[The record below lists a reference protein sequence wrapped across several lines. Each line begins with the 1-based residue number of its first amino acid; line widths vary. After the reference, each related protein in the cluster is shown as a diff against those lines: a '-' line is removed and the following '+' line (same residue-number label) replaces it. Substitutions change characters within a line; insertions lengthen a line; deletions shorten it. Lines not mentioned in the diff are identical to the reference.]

1 MRRAA
6 GPLSFAVFLSMAALA
21 VPAEKERSLATTSFA
36 VSTERV
42 KVDVVVRDKKD
53 RVLRGLT
60 AADLAVYE
68 DGVRQTVDSFDFVE
82 HSGLEAAGALASAPA
97 GALASTPAD
106 ATPPAFV
113 AVAFD
118 RLSPAARSFAQ
129 QAALGY
135 LDRALPA
142 RSWMG
147 VFSIDRGLSTLTPF
161 TDDRE
166 ALRRSLDRST
176 AGASSS
182 FAGLRERDT
191 IRNAYGGLATGFGQA
206 HVAAAELAGAP
217 ECRAAEDE
225 IIRRMEIL
233 ESRLM
238 ESFQSLER
246 DQQGFAT
253 AHALLALIGA
263 LEPLPGR
270 KAILLF
276 SEGLVIPADVEA
288 SFVTVVAAAN
298 RASVSIYGADAG
310 GLRVASGGDE
320 TRRTIDSIQT
330 RLRLQD
336 DGAGNPLSRGESARD
351 PTTGLVLLERN
362 EDTLRFD
369 PGSGLGRLADQT
381 GGFLIRDTN
390 DLSTG
395 LAEMSE
401 DLSAYYLLSYTP
413 RNEHYDGR
421 FRTIAVRLRR
431 PHGRLQ
437 ARKGYLAVRTA
448 LPVPALDYEAAALAR
463 LESGPR
469 PTAVSLRLR
478 ALQFPEEPPLSVVPI
493 LVEVPAKGLHDPTI
507 VVLVRD
513 ASRRVVAKMS
523 QRYALSGPA
532 APPEAAR
539 LVLFHRETHLSPGA
553 YEVEAI
559 AYDARTG
566 AAGATTSTLEVP
578 PSTSDHLRAS
588 SLMVVG
594 GASKLGAGASAAPT
608 PLRYG
613 DVLLH
618 PNLGQ
623 AVRREA
629 DRSLAFFV
637 TAWPASQRPAIDA
650 RLEVVHDGRTVS
662 ATRSTSLRPDA
673 EGRIQLASSL
683 PLERFAPGAYELRL
697 TLTDG
702 RDEEVRTAAVPI
714 AP

>member
-1 MRRAA
+1 MRRAV
-6 GPLSFAVFLSMAALA
+6 GSLFFMLLLSGAALA
-21 VPAEKERSLATTSFA
+21 TPAAEERSIPTTSFA

-53 RVLRGLT
+53 AILRGLT
-60 AADLAVYE
+60 AADLELYE
-68 DGVRQTVDSFDFVE
+68 DGVRQNVDSFEFVE
-82 HSGLEAAGALASAPA
+82 RRRVEPASALAPA
-97 GALASTPAD
+97 AAAAA
-106 ATPPAFV
+106 ATTPAFV

-142 RSWMG
+142 HSWTG
-147 VFSIDRGLSTLTPF
+147 VFSIDRGLSTLQPF
-161 TDDRE
+161 TEDRD
-166 ALRRSLDRST
+166 ALRRSLDRAA
-176 AGASSS
+176 AGASAS
-182 FAGLRERDT
+182 FAGLRERDA
-191 IRNAYGGLATGFGQA
+191 IRNAYAGLATGPGQA
-206 HVAAAELAGAP
+206 HVAAAELSGVP
-217 ECRAAEDE
+217 ECRSGEDE
-225 IIRRMEIL
+225 VIRRMEIL

-238 ESFQSLER
+238 ESFESLER
-246 DQQGFAT
+246 DEQGFAT
-253 AHALLALIGA
+253 THALLALIGA
-263 LEPLPGR
+263 LQPLPGR

-276 SEGLVIPADVEA
+276 SEGLLIPADVEA
-288 SFVTVVAAAN
+288 SFVSVIAAAN
-298 RASVSIYGADAG
+298 RANVSIYGADAG
-310 GLRVASGGDE
+310 GLRAASAGDE
-320 TRRTIDSIQT
+320 TRRTIDSLQT
-330 RLRLQD
+330 RLQLQD
-336 DGAGNPLSRGESARD
+336 DGGGNPLSRGGSARD
-351 PTTGLVLLERN
+351 ATTSGLALLERN

-390 DLSTG
+390 DLSSG

-413 RNEHYDGR
+413 RNEDYDGR
-421 FRTIAVRLRR
+421 FRTITVKLKR

-437 ARKGYLAVRTA
+437 ARKGYLAVKTA
-448 LPVPALDYEAAALAR
+448 LPVPALDYEAPALAR

-469 PTAVSLRLR
+469 PTALSLRLR
-478 ALQFPEEPPLSVVPI
+478 GLQFPAEPPLSVVPI
-493 LVEVPAKGLHDPTI
+493 MVEVPARGLHDLTI

-513 ASRRVVAKMS
+513 ASRRVAAKMS
-523 QRYALSGPA
+523 QRYTLSGPVHPDA
-532 APPEAAR
+532 VPS
-539 LVLFHRETHLSPGA
+539 VLFYREIHLSPGS
-553 YEVEAI
+553 YQLEAI

-566 AAGATTSTLEVP
+566 ASGAATSTLEIP
-578 PSTSDHLRAS
+578 PAATDHLRAS

-594 GASKLGAGASAAPT
+594 SAEKLGPGESTAAK

-613 DVLLH
+613 DVLLY

-629 DRSLAFFV
+629 DRALTFFV
-637 TAWPASQRPAIDA
+637 TAWPASERPAIDA

-673 EGRIQLASSL
+673 EGRIQLASSV
-683 PLERFAPGAYELRL
+683 PLERLAPGAYELRL

-702 RDEEVRTAAVPI
+702 KDEQVRTAAVPI

>member
-1 MRRAA
+1 
-6 GPLSFAVFLSMAALA
+6 LTSLTFVLFLSGAAVTTA
-21 VPAEKERSLATTSFA
+21 AEHDSHVPPTSFA
-36 VSTERV
+36 AGTERV
-42 KVDVVVRDKKD
+42 KVDVVVRDKKNAI
-53 RVLRGLT
+53 LRGLT
-60 AADLAVYE
+60 AADLDVYE
-68 DGVRQTVDSFDFVE
+68 DGVRQTIESLNFVE
-82 HSGLEAAGALASAPA
+82 QRSVGLDEIGYETAAS
-97 GALASTPAD
+97 
-106 ATPPAFV
+106 PPAFV

-118 RLSPAARSFAQ
+118 RLGATARSFAE
-129 QAALGY
+129 QAAREY

-147 VFSIDRGLSTLTPF
+147 VFSIDRGLSTLQPF

-166 ALRRSLDRST
+166 ALRRSLDRAA
-176 AGASSS
+176 AGATTS
-182 FAGLRERDT
+182 FAGVGERDA
-191 IRNAYGGLATGFGQA
+191 IRNAYAGLATGFGQA

-276 SEGLVIPADVEA
+276 SEGLTIPADVES
-288 SFVTVVAAAN
+288 SFVSVVAAAN
-298 RASVSIYGADAG
+298 RANVSIYGADAG
-310 GLRVASGGDE
+310 GLRAASAADE

-336 DGAGNPLSRGESARD
+336 DHAANPLSRDGTVREATS
-351 PTTGLVLLERN
+351 GLALLEKN
-362 EDTLRFD
+362 EDALRFD

-390 DLSTG
+390 DLSSG

-401 DLSAYYLLSYTP
+401 DLCRYYVVSYTP
-413 RNEHYDGR
+413 RNTNYDGR
-421 FRTIAVRLRR
+421 FRTITMRLKH

-448 LPVPALDYEAAALAR
+448 MPVPVLDYEASALAR

-469 PTAVSLRLR
+469 PAGVSVLLRG
-478 ALQFPEEPPLSVVPI
+478 LQFPEEPPLSVVPI
-493 LVEVPAKGLHDPTI
+493 MVEVPARGLHDLTI

-523 QRYALSGPA
+523 QRYALAGPGA
-532 APPEAAR
+532 HPDAST
-539 LVLFHRETHLSPGA
+539 VLFHREVQLSAGS
-553 YEVEAI
+553 YQLEAV
-559 AYDARTG
+559 AYDARSG
-566 AAGATTSTLEVP
+566 AAGAATARLEVP
-578 PSTSDHLRAS
+578 PSAADRLRAS

-594 GASKLGAGASAAPT
+594 RAEKLAAGESRAAQ

-613 DVLLH
+613 DVLLY

-623 AVRREA
+623 TVRRAA
-629 DRSLAFFV
+629 DRTLTFFV
-637 TAWPASQRPAIDA
+637 TAWPAAERPAIDA

-662 ATRSTSLRPDA
+662 ATRSASLRPDA
-673 EGRIQLASSL
+673 AGRIQLASSL
-683 PLERFAPGAYELRL
+683 PLDGFSPGAYELRL
-697 TLTDG
+697 TLSDG

>member
-1 MRRAA
+1 MRRAV
-6 GPLSFAVFLSMAALA
+6 GPLSFALFFLGRA
-21 VPAEKERSLATTSFA
+21 VATPAEEARAPSPTSFA

-42 KVDVVVRDKKD
+42 KVDIVVRDKKD
-53 RVLRGLT
+53 AILRGLV
-60 AADLAVYE
+60 AADLEVYE
-68 DGVRQTVDSFDFVE
+68 DGVRQSVESFEFVE
-82 HSGLEAAGALASAPA
+82 RSPLEPA
-97 GALASTPAD
+97 GALVS
-106 ATPPAFV
+106 ATAATAPAFV

-118 RLSPAARSFAQ
+118 RLGPAARSFAQ

-142 RSWMG
+142 RSWVG
-147 VFSIDRGLSTLTPF
+147 VFSIDRGLRTLQPF
-161 TDDRE
+161 TDDRDM
-166 ALRRSLDRST
+166 LRESLDR
-176 AGASSS
+176 AAGGASTS
-182 FAGLRERDT
+182 FAGLRERDA
-191 IRNAYGGLATGFGQA
+191 IRNAYAGLATGFGQA
-206 HVAAAELAGAP
+206 HVAAAELSGVP
-217 ECRAAEDE
+217 ECRSAEDE
-225 IIRRMEIL
+225 INRRMEIL

-253 AHALLALIGA
+253 THALLALIGA

-288 SFVTVVAAAN
+288 SFRSVVAAAN
-298 RASVSIYGADAG
+298 RANVSIYGADAG
-310 GLRVASGGDE
+310 GLRAASGGDE

-336 DGAGNPLSRGESARD
+336 DGGGNPLSRGGSGRD
-351 PTTGLVLLERN
+351 PDTSGLVLLERN

-369 PGSGLGRLADQT
+369 PASGLGRLADQT

-390 DLSTG
+390 DLSSG

-401 DLSAYYLLSYTP
+401 DLSGYYLLSYTP

-421 FRTIAVRLRR
+421 FRTIAVRLKR

-469 PTAVSLRLR
+469 PTAVPLRLR
-478 ALQFPEEPPLSVVPI
+478 GLQFPEEPPLSVVPI
-493 LVEVPAKGLHDPTI
+493 LVEVPARGLRDLTI

-513 ASRRVVAKMS
+513 TSRRVVAKMS
-523 QRYALSGPA
+523 QRYALSGPGTSPDA
-532 APPEAAR
+532 RTVRFYREA
-539 LVLFHRETHLSPGA
+539 HLSAGS
-553 YEVEAI
+553 YELEAV
-559 AYDARTG
+559 AYDAGSGT
-566 AAGATTSTLEVP
+566 AGATTSTLVVP
-578 PSTSDHLRAS
+578 PAASDHLRAS

-594 GASKLGAGASAAPT
+594 SAETVRAGAGTAPT

-613 DVLLH
+613 DVLLR

-623 AVRREA
+623 ALRRDT

-637 TAWPASQRPAIDA
+637 TAWPASRRPAIDA

-697 TLTDG
+697 TLSDG
-702 RDEEVRTAAVPI
+702 TDEEVRTAAVPI